1 MFSRVI
7 ERSVIIS
14 ATPWTVWRVLV
25 DFDNWPKWNPFMPS
39 VEGTAEAGHA
49 VLAQTRLWSDKLQ
62 PFALRVEQ
70 VDFCRQLVVAGSY
83 RMPGLIDV
91 IHCFII
97 AQLDSRTSRFTHGL
111 RVSGL
116 LMPLMGSRIERVAA
130 KGMDTVNISLK
141 AVAQG
146 GQ

>member
-7 ERSVIIS
+7 ERSVVIP
-14 ATPWTVWRVLV
+14 ATPWTVWRALV
-25 DFDNWPKWNPFMPS
+25 NFDSWPKWNPFMPS
-39 VEGTAEAGHA
+39 VQGVAEAGQG
-49 VLAQTRLWSDKLQ
+49 VLVQTRLWSDTLQ
-62 PFALRVEQ
+62 PFALRVEL
-70 VDFCRQLVVAGSY
+70 VDFCRQLVLAGSY

-116 LMPLMGSRIERVAA
+116 LMPVMGSRIERVAA
-130 KGMDTVNISLK
+130 KGMDNMNISLK
-141 AVAQG
+141 TIAQAG
-146 GQ
+146 